1 MEYDGKDWQRFSATP
16 AVRCFPTDNV
26 LLYHKDTVHL
36 TPLPHIIRFRPS
48 SGDKAAYTMDQPA
61 DIADTLWRRMLD
73 TPYCQA
79 KKAAPR
85 PLAPG
90 ADAGISLLRC
100 PPADA
105 YTGQNGRTPQKR
117 PSPSDDNT
125 QPKKRRR
132 DGGEPNTATTP
143 QSPTQ
148 PTKDIRRWIGDF
160 DDVVPA
166 MCDKMDELSKR
177 LHSIKQ
183 AKRFLDSPVD
193 MSDEFRQKILDG
205 YDADPRWSRVRRQ
218 LREEGNDPV
227 TPTLPYLIEDEFLYS
242 VQDDGSHWLCIP
254 TSLAK
259 DVFQLVHDEQGHQGF
274 DRCRRKMDGM
284 VFHKGMKLLKQ
295 YIDHCP
301 ECLRNNTRRHRPYRS
316 LQPIV
321 GPPIPFHTLTE
332 TGRGPSHWGIPIVR

>member
-16 AVRCFPTDNV
+16 AVRCSPTDNV

-36 TPLPHIIRFRPS
+36 TPLPHIIGFHPS

-132 DGGEPNTATTP
+132 DGGEPTTATTP

-193 MSDEFRQKILDG
+193 MSDEVSPK
-205 YDADPRWSRVRRQ
+205 DPIR
-218 LREEGNDPV
+218 LRCGSSLV
-227 TPTLPYLIEDEFLYS
+227 KEDEFLYS

-259 DVFQLVHDEQGHQGF
+259 DVFQLVHNEQGHQGF
-274 DRCRRKMDGM
+274 DVAERWMEWSFTGD
-284 VFHKGMKLLKQ
+284 
-295 YIDHCP
+295 
-301 ECLRNNTRRHRPYRS
+301 EAA
-316 LQPIV
+316 
-321 GPPIPFHTLTE
+321 E
-332 TGRGPSHWGIPIVR
+332 TIH